1 MFRAESY
8 SNIRD
13 HVIYR
18 ILFQVAKDIKFLYF
32 PCFNV
37 IPVMC
42 IKINSINSISS
53 LSQNMLDCQKLIG
66 TNIKIKNQTNY
77 VVRNYVC
84 D

>member
-8 SNIRD
+8 SNIKD

-37 IPVMC
+37 IPVTC
-42 IKINSINSISS
+42 IKINSISS
-53 LSQNMLDCQKLIG
+53 LSQNMLDCQKLIR